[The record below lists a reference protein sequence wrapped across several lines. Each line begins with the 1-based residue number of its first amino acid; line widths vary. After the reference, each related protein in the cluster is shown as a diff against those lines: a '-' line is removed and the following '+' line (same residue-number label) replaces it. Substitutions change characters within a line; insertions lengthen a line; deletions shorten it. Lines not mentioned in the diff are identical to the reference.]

1 MRGVSPEV
9 DSWGSLAIRRRLCW
23 RPVCIGIHLGGVHLR
38 RAVCLSVWH
47 MAENPYNTAT
57 FSRRRRY
64 ERASLA
70 VGRIAKLDAET
81 HPDPRPA
88 SPEKEA
94 GPKSIGTSAE
104 KTFRLCPLSSELT
117 ICTAHFCRLFW
128 HSIRVSILFK
138 IFCGLGTCQGIS
150 SASEANIFGR
160 QPKHLTNAHLSRRG
174 GLLTAAVPS
183 CIVLCCL
190 GSLCC
195 LQWWESMGS

>member
-1 MRGVSPEV
+1 LGIFGYSSSAVLAS
-9 DSWGSLAIRRRLCW
+9 SLYGNSSRWSASQTRSLF
-23 RPVCIGIHLGGVHLR
+23 
-38 RAVCLSVWH
+38 VCLAH
-47 MAENPYNTAT
+47 
-57 FSRRRRY
+57 
-64 ERASLA
+64 
-70 VGRIAKLDAET
+70 GRKPVKARQHPRVVDDMNMLIWLSEGSAKLDAET

-94 GPKSIGTSAE
+94 RPKSIGTSAE
-104 KTFRLCPLSSELT
+104 KTFLLYPLSSQLT
-117 ICTAHFCRLFW
+117 LCAAHYCRLFW
-128 HSIRVSILFK
+128 HSICVSILFK
-138 IFCGLGTCQGIS
+138 IFCGLGTCQGVS